1 MNGFTLW
8 FQNPEMLW
16 LALLLAPLAIWDGV
30 RRWPSS
36 LGRQVTGVAAR
47 LMLLAALILAVASP
61 VLVREAPARDVIFLV
76 DTSASITDEAI
87 QDASRRI
94 GEMQGKLDGS
104 SRAGVLV
111 FDKTARIVIAPGE
124 DWSRGAIAPG
134 ALRDGEGG
142 QQTDLA
148 GAIELGMGMIRQGA
162 AGELVLFSDGR
173 TTGAD
178 LERQLAAASA
188 RGVKISTRVMA
199 TVRSSARLGELVVEN
214 PSPRPGET
222 LRGKMIFAGGS
233 NEEVGMV
240 VATLG
245 DEKIL
250 EVPAKIPRG
259 ETLEVPFEHALDAKL
274 EAGATQLEVAFVPT
288 GKKKEDVRDS
298 LRSSAR
304 IMIQD
309 APRVLLVANDLPE
322 VEPLAR
328 TLEAEGMLPEI
339 VKVAKLYEEDAPKL
353 EDVDLVVLGNV
364 PATLEGLDLSKPV
377 TPLPASFIQGLR
389 GYVSAGGGLIVLGG
403 DRSYDLGGYGKTEF
417 RKFLPVVLEPE
428 DTEVYQPVTMI
439 IILDRSGSMGE
450 WVLGGETKM
459 SLTNKG
465 AVAAMKL
472 LRPFDKI
479 GVMSVDEKVH
489 WKVPVQDAIIDSKM
503 ENSVRSI
510 RADGGGIFVYTSMV
524 AAWEAL
530 KKVNTPL
537 KHVILFS
544 DTADAEEQVKGI
556 MFGWGPGPNSY
567 DLAKGMV
574 KDGITTSVI
583 GVGSVYDPDTR
594 FLRNLARHGKG
605 RFHITSNARKLTALF
620 VEETQ
625 QLLQMR
631 IKEKN
636 FRPTARGKH
645 PALEGVEISGAPSLR
660 GYVEIEAKPTA
671 DVPLIGPEDHPI
683 MISWQYGLGQV
694 VTMATDA
701 GPRWSGK
708 WVEWDGYA
716 PFWTQMARWALKRQ
730 EGAETGAQVSF
741 DKAIA
746 RISID
751 RRTSSGKVKDE
762 VGLRA
767 MLKREGGIWHPVEL
781 DAEEPGFWGA
791 ELELEP
797 NGAYTLGVVDE
808 KGKPVLTQSFA
819 TPPSIEL
826 RHGSPDGVLMAKIAE
841 RTGGARE
848 LESLGVAGQGKA
860 PEEIPLWLYLVVF
873 AAALF
878 PLDALIRRPAREA

>member
-1 MNGFTLW
+1 MNGFNLW

-16 LALLLAPLAIWDGV
+16 LGVLLAPLAIWDGM

-36 LGRQVTGVAAR
+36 LGRQVAGVAAR
-47 LMLLAALILAVASP
+47 LTLLAALILAVSSP
-61 VLVREAPARDVIFLV
+61 VLVREAPARDVIFMV
-76 DTSASITDEAI
+76 DTSASVTDDAI
-87 QDASRRI
+87 KDASRRI
-94 GEMQGKLDGS
+94 LEMKGTLDRD

-111 FDKTARIVIAPGE
+111 FDKEARIVIAPGE
-124 DWSRGAIAPG
+124 DWTKDAVAPG
-134 ALRDGEGG
+134 ALRQGEGG
-142 QQTDLA
+142 SQTDLA
-148 GAIELGMGMIRQGA
+148 SAVELGLGMIRHGA

-178 LERQLAAASA
+178 LERQLASARA
-188 RGVKISTRVMA
+188 RGVKISTRVLA
-199 TVRSSARLGELVVEN
+199 TVRSSARLGEL
-214 PSPRPGET
+214 SLDDAAPRPGET
-222 LRGKMIFAGGS
+222 LRGKVILEGGS
-233 NEEVGMV
+233 KEEVGMV
-240 VATLG
+240 IAMLG

-250 EVPAKIPRG
+250 EVAAKIPRS
-259 ETLEVPFEHALDAKL
+259 ERLEIPFEHALDPKM
-274 EAGATQLEVAFVPT
+274 EAGATQLEVVFVPK
-288 GKKKEDVRDS
+288 GEKREDVRDS

-304 IMIQD
+304 VMIQD
-309 APRVLLVANDLPE
+309 APRVLLVTNDLPE

-353 EDVDLVVLGNV
+353 DDVDLVVLGNV
-364 PATLEGLDLSKPV
+364 PATLAGLDLSKPV
-377 TPLPASFIQGLR
+377 TPLPASFIQSLR

-428 DTEVYQPVTMI
+428 DTEIYQPVTMI

-459 SLTNKG
+459 SLANKG

-489 WKVPVQDAIIDSKM
+489 WKVPVQDAVIDSGM
-503 ENSVRSI
+503 ERSVRSI

-524 AAWEAL
+524 AAWDAL

-556 MFGWGPGPNSY
+556 MFGWGSGPNSY
-567 DLAKGMV
+567 DLARGMV

-583 GVGSVYDPDTR
+583 GVGSVHDSDTR

-605 RFHITSNARKLTALF
+605 RFHITSNARKLSALF

-636 FRPTARGKH
+636 FRPVSRGKH
-645 PALEGVEISGAPSLR
+645 PSLEGVDLGSAPSLR
-660 GYVEIEAKPTA
+660 GYVELEAKPTA
-671 DVPLIGPEDHPI
+671 DVPLVGPEEHPI

-701 GPRWSGK
+701 GSRWSGK

-716 PFWTQMARWALKRQ
+716 TFWTQMARWSLKRQ
-730 EGAETGAQVSF
+730 EGAETGAQVTF

-746 RISID
+746 KIAID
-751 RRTSSGKVKDE
+751 RRTTSGKVKDE

-767 MLKREGGIWHPVEL
+767 MLKPEGGIWRPIEL
-781 DAEEPGFWGA
+781 DASEPGFWTTD
-791 ELELEP
+791 LELEP

-808 KGKPVLTQSFA
+808 KGAPVLTQSFA

-826 RHGSPDGVLMAKIAE
+826 RHGSPDGVLMARIAE
-841 RTGGARE
+841 RTGGQRE
-848 LESLGVAGQGKA
+848 IESIGQAGEGKA